1 MDLTSEV
8 VSCSDK
14 SVSSGGLGYTFP
26 WAGINFLGEI
36 HFRWRKVPILLV
48 TASVLDPRVC
58 TYLGKLFSLPIL
70 FLQFLEQ
77 LQFCTG
83 NLFRQRI
90 VVSLLRSRRRA
101 AVGGGSRHLQLWIDV
116 GHGWGVVG
124 GDHRLHRWFSAT
136 DRVFLATA
144 VDLFLKEVMFNDFNE
159 GCQRWSVTK
168 RVSPAK

>member
-1 MDLTSEV
+1 MTFQFEV
-8 VSCSDK
+8 SKVNFDIIFSFSFFQAQF
-14 SVSSGGLGYTFP
+14 LRTFK
-26 WAGINFLGEI
+26 L
-36 HFRWRKVPILLV
+36 VILLV